1 MKKLMKDHIAKLQA
15 DIVDDFR
22 NKIQSELEGIFEE
35 EVIPFCQQ
43 VIVESLSNI
52 DSGKQGS

>member
-1 MKKLMKDHIAKLQA
+1 MKKLMKDHITKLQA

-35 EVIPFCQQ
+35 EVMPFC
-43 VIVESLSNI
+43 
-52 DSGKQGS
+52 